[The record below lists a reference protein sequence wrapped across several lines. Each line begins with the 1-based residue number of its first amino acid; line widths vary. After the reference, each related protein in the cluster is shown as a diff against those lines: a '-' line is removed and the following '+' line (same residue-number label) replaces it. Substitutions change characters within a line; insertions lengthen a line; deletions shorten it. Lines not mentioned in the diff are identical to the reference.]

1 MEKINNNIQGL
12 QSNTL
17 DLTRS
22 NSSPIISPSIDVS
35 HPSSNQF
42 RIALLGTTLSG
53 KTTLCSILT
62 NKNISSNNTLET
74 TSSATEYTYIS
85 NSNIQIKLLDLCGSE
100 SYLKNTLYGLTSLIP
115 NYSMVVVSGNNGLSQ
130 ITKEHIG
137 INLIL
142 KIPLFIVITK
152 IDVTPEEILQ
162 NTLEEIYSFISTPA
176 FNQVTP
182 RIISSDKLTQKSL
195 LSPFPSL
202 DIIKLSIHKEEDIIL
217 LKKYID
223 EHASSSIRNNKA
235 PIKINKQ
242 FDKVNTVYEIS
253 NILYLKN
260 KKEINQNDKSTIIN
274 GVLLKGSIHS
284 GKNMFMGPDTKGDFH
299 PVQINS
305 IHNDKESIEKVK
317 ENFLCS
323 LSITPLSP
331 PYNDMHDIQR
341 KGMIL
346 VSAENPLPKSYREFT
361 AEIAVLHQSSTIK
374 LKYFCVIYSQN
385 LAQSAQVTWLSKPVM
400 KSGDVG
406 KVKFLFAKYPE
417 CINVGDLIIL
427 FETRVRGVGHVIET
441 NKNTSN

>member
-12 QSNTL
+12 QSNIL
-17 DLTRS
+17 DLNQS
-22 NSSPIISPSIDVS
+22 KSSPIFAPTLDISQAV
-35 HPSSNQF
+35 SNQF

-62 NKNISSNNTLET
+62 DTNINTNEILEK
-74 TSSATEYTYIS
+74 TSSATEFTYIS

-100 SYLKNTLYGLTSLIP
+100 SYLKNTLYGLTSLLP
-115 NYSMVVVSGNNGLSQ
+115 DYSMVVISGNNGLSQ

-137 INLIL
+137 ISLIL

-152 IDVTPEEILQ
+152 IDVTPKEILE
-162 NTLEEIYSFISTPA
+162 NTLEEIYSFISSPS
-176 FNQVTP
+176 FSQVNP
-182 RIISSDKLTQKSL
+182 RILSSDKFVQGSL
-195 LSPFPSL
+195 RSPRPSL
-202 DIIKLSIHKEEDIIL
+202 DIIKLSIHKQEDIIL
-217 LKKYID
+217 LKKYI
-223 EHASSSIRNNKA
+223 EELALTSINNNKA
-235 PIKINKQ
+235 PIIINKQ
-242 FDKVNTVYEIS
+242 FDKINTVYAIS

-260 KKEINQNDKSTIIN
+260 KKESDKKDTTTIIN
-274 GVLLKGSIHS
+274 GILLKGLIHP

-317 ENFLCS
+317 ENFLCC

-331 PYNDMHDIQR
+331 SYNDMQR

-361 AEIAVLHQSSTIK
+361 AEIVVLHQYSTIK

-385 LAQSAQVTWLSKPVM
+385 IAQSAQVIWLSKPIM

-417 CINVGDLIIL
+417 CINIGDLIIL
-427 FETRVRGVGHVIET
+427 FETRVRGVGHVIEI
-441 NKNTSN
+441 NNNTSN